1 MAQFPE
7 PPRNQISYVDADRDQ
22 QPEVLRDDH
31 HDHDLAFARAKY
43 AELQPAKPQQ
53 VKLPRWMVLTLF
65 MFVILF
71 ILMFAS
77 TTFTQLGK

>member
-1 MAQFPE
+1 MAQFPD

-31 HDHDLAFARAKY
+31 HDHDLAFARSKY